1 MLNTVFNKQV
11 FRPGETIKAYITL
24 NIPDRIEVEYGQL
37 ELKYV
42 FRSREVD
49 GGFKKIYIDE
59 SLGFMKPGPYNPG
72 VYSYNVTYTIPSNVP
87 PSFRGRILEGVLRY
101 ECIVKARG
109 GFSLR
114 RTGELIIT
122 KGYESPSQETLY
134 SISSGD
140 IHLTLLLDR
149 PVKGRILRGVL
160 TIEEGRELVR
170 RIFLDLCI
178 YEGYRVQKLLFL
190 RNFRE
195 TSRCITIHSIG
206 VDRRGMGSYPFRAD
220 LSRMLGGR
228 AIYTAPYADGDIR
241 FQTYLRLRMI
251 TRDGMRTYYQPIE
264 WYPYEESEDT
274 QVETEV
280 LTMEERIRRAIIEFF
295 EVNLEG
301 DIIDIQEYLEVKG
314 FSVNIHM
321 LERMIRGLIEEG
333 VLQEADNNP
342 ILKKYRL
349 RG

>member
-1 MLNTVFNKQV
+1 LLNTVFNKQV

-37 ELKYV
+37 ELRYM
-42 FRSREVD
+42 FRSREAD

-59 SLGFMKPGPYNPG
+59 SLGFMKPGIYSPG
-72 VYSYNVTYTIPSNVP
+72 VYSYNVTYTVPTNVP

-101 ECIVKARG
+101 ECVVKARG
-109 GFSLR
+109 GFSLK

-122 KGYESPSQETLY
+122 RGYESPSQETLY

-149 PVKGRILRGVL
+149 PVKGRVLRGVL
-160 TIEEGRELVR
+160 TIEEGRELLR
-170 RIFLDLCI
+170 RILIDLCI

-190 RNFRE
+190 KNFRE
-195 TSRCITIHSIG
+195 TSRCIAIHSI
-206 VDRRGMGSYPFRAD
+206 
-220 LSRMLGGR
+220 
-228 AIYTAPYADGDIR
+228 GDIR

-251 TRDGMRTYYQPIE
+251 TREGMRTYYQPIE

-301 DIIDIQEYLEVKG
+301 DIIDIQEYLDVKG
-314 FSVNIHM
+314 YSVNIHM
-321 LERMIRGLIEEG
+321 LERMIRGLVEEG
-333 VLQEADNNP
+333 VIQEADNNP
-342 ILKKYRL
+342 ILRKYRL
-349 RG
+349 RD